1 MRILLHK
8 KCPYL
13 EFSWS
18 MFFLIQTEYKDLQ
31 SKSTYSV
38 RMRKN
43 ADQKNSE
50 YGNLSRSVIFY
61 NHYQRNFFY
70 GSFT

>member
-1 MRILLHK
+1 
-8 KCPYL
+8 
-13 EFSWS
+13 

-38 RMRKN
+38 RMRKD